1 MWPWQNSEDTPKDDP
16 KDDELLVAEY
26 AMEDILEDQD
36 LVTGN
41 RRVVKKALDDVRN
54 KAASKGR

>member
-1 MWPWQNSEDTPKDDP
+1 MWPFGNNDDDDDWE
-16 KDDELLVAEY
+16 DDELQVAEY